1 MSVVQGLRVAVTPE
15 IAALDRLLFR
25 AHDAWAPLPHWGQY
39 LVSLGAQLHQWESP
53 GLRAVVC
60 VTLPTRAFSAP
71 LAALGAIGS
80 SVGGQAHPTDSASA
94 HFETLARLP
103 DGTRVVLRKKTQKLK
118 GILRGPEERGG
129 IRYLRVQ
136 VESLHERGGGLTEFI
151 QEIDSQRIHPLG
163 SETSAPALPK
173 TQKGRPVARHA
184 TFLESLLELQDVYEF
199 VTRSSIECA
208 VIGSKTGL
216 RSEIY
221 SAGFAIRPRPPGEL
235 QEGCLQDALRVREFL
250 AEGDGCRSV
259 IVPASASEIQV
270 DAATASARLAIFDGA
285 TAYLRWRQEFP
296 GTNNLVLLDRCQPS
310 AEDAA
315 AAFIQE
321 HAKRQGDFDVPEDAP
336 RGVEVAAFVG
346 KSR

>member
-1 MSVVQGLRVAVTPE
+1 MSVVQGLRVAVKPE
-15 IAALDRLLFR
+15 IVALDRLLYR
-25 AHDAWAPLPHWGQY
+25 THDAWAPLPLWGQY
-39 LVSLGAQLHQWESP
+39 LARLGALLHQWESP
-53 GLRAVVC
+53 GYRAVLC
-60 VTLPTRAFSAP
+60 VTLPTRAFAAP
-71 LAALGAIGS
+71 LTALGAVASSAGS
-80 SVGGQAHPTDSASA
+80 LANRPDSASA

-129 IRYLRVQ
+129 LRYLRVQ

-151 QEIDSQRIHPLG
+151 REVDSLRVHPLE
-163 SETSAPALPK
+163 SEISASALPK

-199 VTRSSIECA
+199 VTRSSIACA
-208 VIGSKTGL
+208 VIGSKAGL

-221 SAGFAIRPRPPGEL
+221 DAGFAIPARPGEL

-250 AEGDGCRSV
+250 AEGDGYRSA
-259 IVPASASEIQV
+259 IMPASASEIQV
-270 DAATASARLAIFDGA
+270 DSAAQAARLAIFDGA
-285 TAYLRWRQEFP
+285 TAYLRWRQEFTA
-296 GTNNLVLLDRCQPS
+296 TNNVVLLDRCQTS

-321 HAKRQGDFDVPEDAP
+321 HAKRQDDFDIPEDAP
-336 RGVEVAAFVG
+336 HGVEAAAFVG